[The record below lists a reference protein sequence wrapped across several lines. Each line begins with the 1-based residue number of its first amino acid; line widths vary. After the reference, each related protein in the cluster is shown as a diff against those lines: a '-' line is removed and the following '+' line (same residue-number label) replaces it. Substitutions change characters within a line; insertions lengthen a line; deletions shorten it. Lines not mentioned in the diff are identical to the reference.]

1 MQRAELLRFAR
12 LGAQARLE
20 ALQGEIDALIRQ
32 FPGLAKGSQAAGRR
46 GRPAQ
51 QAAPVSGA
59 AAPKPRR
66 MSPAARKRISD
77 AAKKRWTEWRKTHKR
92 Q

>member
-20 ALQGEIDALIRQ
+20 ALQGEIDGLLRQ
-32 FPGLAKGSQAAGRR
+32 FPGLAKGASAARGRR
-46 GRPAQ
+46 GLPAG
-51 QAAPVSGA
+51 APAVAGA
-59 AAPKPRR
+59 TAPKPRR
-66 MSPAARKRISD
+66 MSAAARKRISD

>member
-20 ALQGEIDALIRQ
+20 ALQREIDALLQQ
-32 FPGLAKGSQAAGRR
+32 FPGLAKGASASRGRR
-46 GRPAQ
+46 GRPAEG
-51 QAAPVSGA
+51 AAGA

-66 MSPAARKRISD
+66 MSAAARKRISD